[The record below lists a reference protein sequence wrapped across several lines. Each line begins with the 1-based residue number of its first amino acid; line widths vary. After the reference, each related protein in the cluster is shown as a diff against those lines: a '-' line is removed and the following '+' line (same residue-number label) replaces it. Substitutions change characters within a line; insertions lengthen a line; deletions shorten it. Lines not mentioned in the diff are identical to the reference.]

1 MELQELQM
9 ELLPIAMQL
18 KFVTMQQLIL
28 AIVLLPQIVLELVHR
43 VVFAVQELQLSVI
56 QILFVNQ

>member
-1 MELQELQM
+1 M

-43 VVFAVQELQLSVI
+43 VVFAGQELQLSVI